1 MGINILDQILT
12 EHASNLHVVLP
23 GNLFGQVERSIP
35 VTRKFYPT
43 QTFLHHY
50 CPQLPPN
57 ASLSFPTP
65 YHTISHI
72 FVGAQLDRGEQGQ
85 PYSPNGALVSID
97 TRGRCNTRRFH
108 FNKIEAL
115 GHCHLGTRRLMSF
128 LFFGDPVLRWRVGS
142 DISTPSLGVHKV
154 PFSQIAPKTRHHQ
167 WFHYH
172 YTQLSFLI
180 VLRHPRYAC
189 KL

>member
-1 MGINILDQILT
+1 MDRILT

-43 QTFLHHY
+43 QTFLHYY

-57 ASLSFPTP
+57 AALSFPTP

-72 FVGAQLDRGEQGQ
+72 FVGAQLDWGEQGQ

-115 GHCHLGTRRLMSF
+115 GHCHLRTRRLMSF